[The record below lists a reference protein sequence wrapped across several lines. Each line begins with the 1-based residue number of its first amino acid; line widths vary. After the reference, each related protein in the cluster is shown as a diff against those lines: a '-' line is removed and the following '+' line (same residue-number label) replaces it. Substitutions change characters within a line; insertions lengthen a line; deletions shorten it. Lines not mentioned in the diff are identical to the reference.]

1 MNEADFVALN
11 EHLKE
16 VQPIFDAF
24 CARHGFVYVPR
35 QSIGRYPRIRIA
47 REGLTKLHFDF
58 QMDLDEK
65 GRRFEQFRRD
75 LPYSLG
81 AGAHVVEQDG
91 SKYGVRFQK
100 GLICFSGKPFDQ
112 TGAVLQSEME
122 KHLPTLEQW
131 DVQHLKDNGQ
141 KVQLGGAITHTS
153 TPPPDSGF
161 P

>member
-1 MNEADFVALN
+1 MDFVALN

-16 VQPIFDAF
+16 VQPIFEAF

-35 QSIGRYPRIRIA
+35 QAIGRYPRIRIA
-47 REGLTKLHFDF
+47 REDVTKLYFDF

-65 GRRFEQFRRD
+65 GRRFEQFRRN

-81 AGAHVVEQDG
+81 AGAYVDEQDG

-112 TGAVLQSEME
+112 TGSVLQSEME

-131 DVQHLKDNGQ
+131 DVQYLKDNGQ
-141 KVQLGGAITHTS
+141 KVQLGGGAITHTS
-153 TPPPDSGF
+153 TPPPD
-161 P
+161 